1 MSISYDYDLSK
12 ESQLQFEYHLN
23 DIQQLDDG
31 YQQLNQQVTKI
42 NQIITLFNEKDNQ
55 ELIQKT
61 LNDLKIN
68 GVKANDDNVVANK
81 YPISRPFLVV
91 NKKDSLTDE
100 AKGFIDFIKYN
111 RDNYRGKVG
120 ESMRKIAVLTSG
132 GDAPGMNGA
141 IRAIVRVGIKRGFE
155 VYGVYEGYKGLVA
168 GNIKKL
174 GYSDVSEILS
184 KGGTILESSRL
195 PSFKEDKVQEQ
206 AIHQLKQRGIDG
218 LVVIG
223 GDGSYKGALA
233 LSQKGID
240 CIAIP
245 GTIDNDINGTDET
258 IGFHT
263 ALYNIIDAVNKLRD
277 TSSSHHRC
285 FVVEVMG
292 NHADN
297 LAIYSAIACGSEIV
311 ITDKTEYDENKI
323 IEELKICEEEYHKKH
338 AILIVSEKILDVE
351 KLANRISEETGYSG
365 RSIVLGHIQR
375 GGSPVPEDRILA
387 SKMAE
392 EAICLL
398 EKRKSG
404 LCICMKDNQIISKN
418 IEEALIEKNENQD
431 RLYQLF
437 LDLA

>member
-1 MSISYDYDLSK
+1 
-12 ESQLQFEYHLN
+12 
-23 DIQQLDDG
+23 
-31 YQQLNQQVTKI
+31 
-42 NQIITLFNEKDNQ
+42 
-55 ELIQKT
+55 
-61 LNDLKIN
+61 
-68 GVKANDDNVVANK
+68 
-81 YPISRPFLVV
+81 
-91 NKKDSLTDE
+91 
-100 AKGFIDFIKYN
+100 
-111 RDNYRGKVG
+111 
-120 ESMRKIAVLTSG
+120 MRKIAVLTSG

-263 ALYNIIDAVNKLRD
+263 ALYNIIDALLLKLW
-277 TSSSHHRC
+277 
-285 FVVEVMG
+285 
-292 NHADN
+292 
-297 LAIYSAIACGSEIV
+297 EI
-311 ITDKTEYDENKI
+311 
-323 IEELKICEEEYHKKH
+323 
-338 AILIVSEKILDVE
+338 
-351 KLANRISEETGYSG
+351 
-365 RSIVLGHIQR
+365 
-375 GGSPVPEDRILA
+375 
-387 SKMAE
+387 M
-392 EAICLL
+392 
-398 EKRKSG
+398 
-404 LCICMKDNQIISKN
+404 QIILLFILQLHVVVKLLLQIKQSMMKIKLLKN
-418 IEEALIEKNENQD
+418 LKYVKKSIIKNM
-431 RLYQLF
+431 R
-437 LDLA
+437 